1 MASAQP
7 WGFAIL
13 DRPGFVRD
21 ERAGVVVD
29 ANRRHA
35 SDRADRRRIITLFQ
49 SIQMLCPSLIRAL
62 LAYGSIQPLAI
73 IALSLIVGIADAFSM
88 PRAQFDAIQSIA
100 HPWACYRRGAH
111 GQRRRHRLLR
121 TQRRLLHSVHSRGS
135 MDSSEGAR
143 QVPRRPNV

>member
-1 MASAQP
+1 LIGLDS
-7 WGFAIL
+7 FAMNGPVWLLTLIGGML
-13 DRPGFVRD
+13 
-21 ERAGVVVD
+21 
-29 ANRRHA
+29 

-100 HPWACYRRGAH
+100 HPWARYRRGAH